1 MLNNLNI
8 NNTIHYVGKCG
19 AVMPKKKVIPANGET
34 YEKKDDD
41 NKVENVGDGD
51 DNKVENGKKDEG
63 APFERPM
70 VVKGSYIQHVVLAF
84 INVTL
89 GILCILL

>member
-41 NKVENVGDGD
+41 NKVENVGDG
-51 DNKVENGKKDEG
+51 KKDEG